1 MLLIYFL
8 SKVHVFKININ
19 NNVNGKN
26 NNVNVKKKKLRQKIE
41 SL

>member
-19 NNVNGKN
+19 NNVNGK
-26 NNVNVKKKKLRQKIE
+26 KKETKTKDWKFIK
-41 SL
+41 